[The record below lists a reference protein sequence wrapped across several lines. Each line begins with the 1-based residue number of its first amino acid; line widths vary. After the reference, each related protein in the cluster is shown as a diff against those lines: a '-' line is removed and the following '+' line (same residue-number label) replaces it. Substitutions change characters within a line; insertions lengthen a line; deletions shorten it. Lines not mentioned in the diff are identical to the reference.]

1 MEKRIY
7 QQNGFELKVTRS
19 DTLERDSLSY
29 APYAVGVVAQVGFP
43 CGQDLIEKLHS
54 CKVIAVPGVGYN
66 HIDVEAA
73 ARRGISVSNVP
84 DYCVEE
90 VSDHTIALIL
100 AMTRRLFAYRQ
111 QVRKGKWDPLDTQPI
126 HRFSERTVGLLGFG
140 RIARMVATKLQPFG
154 VRILAFD
161 EYVFDEIFDLYGV
174 TPVSLIELLQLS
186 NILSLHVPLT
196 PETKNLL
203 SYEQLKLMPK
213 GAFIINT
220 CRGGIINETDLQ
232 KLIKEGHIAGAG
244 LDVLEKEPPQQGHP
258 LLAMS
263 EVIVTPHASYVSEE
277 SLVELRER
285 TTQAI
290 INGIQGHALT
300 HVIK

>member
-7 QQNGFELKVTRS
+7 QQYGFELKVTRS

-54 CKVIAVPGVGYN
+54 CKIIAVPGVGYN

-100 AMTRRLFAYRQ
+100 AMTRRLFAYHH
-111 QVRKGKWDPLDTQPI
+111 QVKKGKWDPLDTQPI

-140 RIARMVATKLQPFG
+140 RIARMVATKLKPFG
-154 VRILAFD
+154 VRILAYD

-186 NILSLHVPLT
+186 NILSLHAPLT
-196 PETKNLL
+196 PQTKNLL

-213 GAFIINT
+213 GAIIINT

-244 LDVLEKEPPQQGHP
+244 LDVLEKEPPQQDHP
-258 LLAMS
+258 LLSMS

-285 TTQAI
+285 TIQAI
-290 INGIQGHALT
+290 INGVQGHALT
-300 HVIK
+300 HVVK